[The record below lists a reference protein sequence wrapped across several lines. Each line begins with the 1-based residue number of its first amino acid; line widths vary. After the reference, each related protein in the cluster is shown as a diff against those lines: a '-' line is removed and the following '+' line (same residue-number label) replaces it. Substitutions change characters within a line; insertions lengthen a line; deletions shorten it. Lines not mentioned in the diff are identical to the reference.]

1 MVTPVHH
8 ARMSSLLHRFVGA
21 LILLGSLASC
31 STDDPGLSSARLAD
45 EESVRAGQAGH
56 SLNARP
62 GSDSWGMEPPETR
75 RMRQTKEQAMALR
88 SAANQA
94 TGAERERLL
103 QLAEGLDAQMA
114 ATRRR

>member
-1 MVTPVHH
+1 
-8 ARMSSLLHRFVGA
+8 
-21 LILLGSLASC
+21 
-31 STDDPGLSSARLAD
+31 
-45 EESVRAGQAGH
+45 
-56 SLNARP
+56 
-62 GSDSWGMEPPETR
+62 
-75 RMRQTKEQAMALR
+75 MRQTKEQAMALR